1 MKICVRK
8 LEILGYVPTVNH
20 KVHAGLTFDNIADNI
35 SSGFGRVRDRIE
47 ILSDEPFVSSS

>member
-20 KVHAGLTFDNIADNI
+20 NVHAGLTFDNIADNI